1 MPGSQEFSEE
11 PTRGLWEG
19 GRAEFVPGTVS
30 PRRQLNWFLNNVYGL
45 SKRESEAPNN
55 QNSMSK
61 GTEPWKFNEH

>member
-1 MPGSQEFSEE
+1 MG
-11 PTRGLWEG
+11 RGQ

-45 SKRESEAPNN
+45 SKRESEVPNN